1 MIQTLKDEG
10 QEDIKQRDWCIA
22 ERNLENNKQNDL
34 EYEVSQLEAKIE
46 RAEVKKAGL
55 EADVTR
61 VEGDKAQALADRQE
75 ENNNFHAAKED
86 DVKAI
91 GLLEEAI
98 AAMSKYSENNAFFQ
112 KKHEKQPE
120 MEVSPD
126 QAPDAQFSSKDKHAN
141 AETGIV
147 SLLTQIKENLENEVG
162 LAEKSEAKAT
172 EEYDAMKASA
182 DAQVEAYDKQLTDLA
197 ASIAATDAEIEA
209 DTQTKTDT
217 EGEKTATTEYLA
229 SIKEQCD
236 WIEGAFQK
244 RADART
250 KEMEGLAQAKSI
262 LAGSE
267 GGDFG
272 FLQRTSAF

>member
-1 MIQTLKDEG
+1 MGHFDDVIESIDTMISTLKDEG
-10 QEDIKQRDWCIA
+10 AEDIKQRDWCIA
-22 ERNLENNKQNDL
+22 ERNLENNKEEDL
-34 EYEVSQLEAKIE
+34 EYAISQLEAKIE

-55 EADVTR
+55 EADVTKT
-61 VEGDKAQALADRQE
+61 EDLKEDLLDDMAQALADRQE

-172 EEYDAMKASA
+172 A

-209 DTQTKTDT
+209 DT
-217 EGEKTATTEYLA
+217 
-229 SIKEQCD
+229 
-236 WIEGAFQK
+236 
-244 RADART
+244 
-250 KEMEGLAQAKSI
+250 
-262 LAGSE
+262 
-267 GGDFG
+267 
-272 FLQRTSAF
+272 